1 MIIGITGTLGAG
13 KGTVVE
19 ILKERGFS
27 HFSVRDFLTE
37 ELKKRGME
45 VAQHNMA
52 LVAND
57 LRAKFG
63 ASYIVEAMYKR
74 AFEKGGDVVIESLRC
89 PGEIEALRG
98 KKDFVLWA
106 VDADVENR
114 YTRIIER
121 KSSTQAEKNYSFQE
135 FVEKEQFQMGNRDPT
150 MQNLG
155 ACIEMADVVFRNDW
169 TIQELKGKVEKILNQ
184 NFQKVESRNQKVEG
198 YVRPTWDEYFM
209 KLAALVGERSTCLRH
224 NIGAVIVR
232 DRRLI
237 ATGYNGSAKG
247 MPNCVEVGCLK
258 DGLGIKTGTGHEICR
273 AVHAEMNAII
283 QGASH
288 GISVE
293 GTTMYCTHTPCTL
306 CARMIV
312 NAGITRVVSYH
323 DYSDESARKFL
334 ELAGVVLEKV
344 RKPYDKIRFMD

>member
-19 ILKERGFS
+19 FLKERGFV
-27 HFSVRDFLTE
+27 HFSVREFLTE
-37 ELKKRGME
+37 EISRRGLE
-45 VAQHNMA
+45 VNRDNMIG
-52 LVAND
+52 VAND

-63 ASYIVEAMYKR
+63 GSYIVEELYKR
-74 AFEKGGDVVIESLRC
+74 AAGKDGDVVIESVRC
-89 PGEIEALRG
+89 VGEVDALKRKEG
-98 KKDFVLWA
+98 FVLWA
-106 VDADVENR
+106 VDADVETR
-114 YTRIIER
+114 YARIVER
-121 KSSTQAEKNYSFQE
+121 GSSTDGVSFQE
-135 FVEKEQFQMGNRDPT
+135 FVRQEESEMENVDLLK
-150 MQNLG
+150 QNLRG
-155 ACIEMADVVFRNDW
+155 CIDVADVVFRNDW
-169 TIQELKGKVEKILNQ
+169 TKSELRGKVEKELDRGVVEE
-184 NFQKVESRNQKVEG
+184 FQIEG
-198 YVRPTWDEYFM
+198 GYIRPTWDEYFM

-232 DRRLI
+232 DKRLI

-258 DGLGIKTGTGHEICR
+258 DELKIKTGTGHEICR

-293 GTTMYCTHTPCTL
+293 GTTIYCTHTPCTL

-312 NAGITRVVSYH
+312 NAGIKRVVSYH
-323 DYSDESARKFL
+323 DYSDEGARKFL
-334 ELAGVVLEKV
+334 EKAGIVLDKV
-344 RKPYDKIRFMD
+344 KRPTGYIKFVD